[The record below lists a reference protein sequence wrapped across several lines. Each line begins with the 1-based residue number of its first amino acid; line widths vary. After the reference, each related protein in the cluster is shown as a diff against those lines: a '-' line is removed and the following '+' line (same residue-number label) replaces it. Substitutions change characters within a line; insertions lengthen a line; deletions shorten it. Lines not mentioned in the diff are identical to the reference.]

1 LLDRR
6 AAADLLFIFAG
17 KSTLTSTTVLFETYR
32 QQEMRMEIK
41 EADNVQLNVGL
52 LRACANERSLF
63 CRGVAPGSARVFR
76 CLAENM
82 ASADFGM
89 ACQISIMR
97 KLRRREANWRLDPPL
112 RQACK
117 ADVDRWVC
125 AVWWGSSC
133 AFGCEACEGRD
144 CIYMYACMFVTGV
157 IGAC

>member
-1 LLDRR
+1 
-6 AAADLLFIFAG
+6 
-17 KSTLTSTTVLFETYR
+17 
-32 QQEMRMEIK
+32 MEIK

-117 ADVDRWVC
+117 ADVDRWV
-125 AVWWGSSC
+125 VWV
-133 AFGCEACEGRD
+133 E
-144 CIYMYACMFVTGV
+144 
-157 IGAC
+157 